1 MGPAHSDRET
11 LYSNGSLLIQ
21 NVTRNDTGT
30 YAVRILWEGYV
41 TYIASTE
48 FHVHQPVTPPFI
60 QVTNTTIKEKDPV
73 SLTCISKDTGISIRW
88 LFNGKRLELTDRM
101 KLSQD
106 NITLRIESFRKEDSG
121 VYECEVSNP
130 VSSKKSDSI
139 QLDIMHA

>member
-1 MGPAHSDRET
+1 MELTSAPLHKGKVLWR
-11 LYSNGSLLIQ
+11 GLLL
-21 NVTRNDTGT
+21 V
-30 YAVRILWEGYV
+30 E
-41 TYIASTE
+41 
-48 FHVHQPVTPPFI
+48 PVTPPFI